1 MVVWTAPALADLK
14 DIHDY
19 IAKDSRF
26 YAKKVVQEMREKADQ
41 ADEFPMTGKMVPE
54 VGDENIREFHLYSY
68 RIIYEIKNNNNK
80 EVLAVAHKRQDFK
93 AEDLP

>member
-1 MVVWTAPALADLK
+1 MVVWTAPALSDLK
-14 DIHDY
+14 HIHDY
-19 IAKDSRF
+19 IAEDSRF

-41 ADEFPMTGKMVPE
+41 ADNHPMSGKMVPE

-68 RIIYEIKNNNNK
+68 RIIYEIKNEQRK
-80 EVLAVAHKRQDFK
+80 EVLAVVHKRQDFK